1 MKAET
6 PIKKWAEDMS
16 AMNQKKKKKSKWP
29 ITYYKRNQ
37 TSPKS

>member
-16 AMNQKKKKKSKWP
+16 AMNQKKKKSKWP
-29 ITYYKRNQ
+29 ITYYKRN
-37 TSPKS
+37 

>member
-16 AMNQKKKKKSKWP
+16 AMNQKKKKK
-29 ITYYKRNQ
+29 IQMANNIL
-37 TSPKS
+37 

>member
-16 AMNQKKKKKSKWP
+16 EMNQKKKKNP
-29 ITYYKRNQ
+29 NGQ
-37 TSPKS
+37 